1 MFKVGTALKGGKKGE
16 EVVMLIKAGVDIS
29 RLNREIRRTLTPME
43 AFMQG
48 FNKELT
54 ITSTY
59 EGNHM
64 AGSLHYS
71 NDAYDCSRPMAV
83 EDREKIRVK
92 KLLGD
97 HFDVVFYKGIIH
109 IEFDPNRFDVPRSK

>member
-1 MFKVGTALKGGKKGE
+1 
-16 EVVMLIKAGVDIS
+16 MLIKAGVDIS

-43 AFMQG
+43 AFMSG
-48 FNKELT
+48 FKAELT

-59 EGNHM
+59 EGNHA

-71 NDAYDCSRPMAV
+71 NDAFDCRRPMAV
-83 EDREKIRVK
+83 EDREKIRIK

-97 HFDVVFYKGIIH
+97 SFDVVFYKAIIH
-109 IEFDPNRFDVPRSK
+109 IEFDPNRFDVKRGG